1 MKQSWR
7 LKKMKQSWRLK
18 KMAEN
23 QEQPTSEK
31 LEAAKAKVEQAKAE
45 VKVASPTAT
54 KAKSYKLNN
63 KFFNKKEIGVDR
75 ARMIPEEK
83 KVEYYKLA
91 FKGQVVTFRKGK
103 VLTAA
108 ELDLFTDYQKEF
120 YLTNA

>member
-1 MKQSWR
+1 
-7 LKKMKQSWRLK
+7 MKQSWRLK

-31 LEAAKAKVEQAKAE
+31 LEAAKAKQAKAE